1 MKKID
6 SSRVRKILVRSVN
19 WLGDAVMITP
29 ALGAIRRH
37 FPDSEITVLANPLVS
52 QMFANHPSVDR
63 VITFD
68 RSKHR
73 GFLGRLQLAG
83 LLRPHHFDLAVI
95 FTNSFEGALIPWLAG
110 IPLRIGKNSD
120 GRGLLL
126 THAWPKTLQNT
137 KEHQVLN
144 YLDMLKYFGIP
155 TVAPV
160 LSLATTAQEDS
171 AMAERLAKGGI
182 AAGDF
187 VLGVNPGATFGSAK
201 RWYPERFAEVARGLS
216 ERWGARVVITGG
228 PAETEM
234 ASRIEELVGAGCL
247 NMAGSTSVRELMAL
261 IKRCNFF
268 VTNDSGPMHIA
279 AAFDV
284 PLVAIFG
291 STDHRTTS
299 AFFSKGSIVRRDT
312 ECAPCMKRE
321 CPTDHRCM
329 TAVTASEVIAAADA
343 LFGNLRL
350 ATPADSSLSRRGRTG
365 EGEPTPATGER

>member
-1 MKKID
+1 M
-6 SSRVRKILVRSVN
+6 RKILVRSVN

-37 FPDSEITVLANPLVS
+37 FPDAEITVLANPLVS
-52 QMFANHPSVDR
+52 QMFANHPSVDK
-63 VITFD
+63 VITFE
-68 RSKHR
+68 RGKHR
-73 GFLGRLQLAG
+73 GLMGRLRLAG
-83 LLRPHHFDLAVI
+83 QLRQQHFDLAII

-110 IPLRIGKNSD
+110 IPLRAGKNSD

-126 THAWPKTLQNT
+126 THPWPKTLQNT

-144 YLDMLKYFGIP
+144 YLDMVKFFGIP
-155 TVAPV
+155 SIAPV
-160 LSLATTAQEDS
+160 LSLATTTEEDG
-171 AMAERLAKGGI
+171 AMAKRLAAAGI
-182 AAGDF
+182 APGDF

-228 PAETEM
+228 STETEM
-234 ASRIEELVGAGCL
+234 AARIQEQLGAGCL
-247 NMAGSTSVRELMAL
+247 NLAGATSVRELMAL

-268 VTNDSGPMHIA
+268 ITNDSGPMHIA

-299 AFFSKGSIVRRDT
+299 AFFSHGTIVRHDT
-312 ECAPCMKRE
+312 DCAPCMKRE

-329 TAVTASEVIAAADA
+329 TAVTASEVIEAADA
-343 LFGNLRL
+343 LFGKLHL
-350 ATPADSSLSRRGRTG
+350 ATSSDNSHSRRGRAG
-365 EGEPTPATGER
+365 EGEPSPAVGDR